1 MIDWQPIKTIP
12 RDGTLV
18 LLAQETEPGVWE
30 YETGVCFSTLDFD
43 LNYSVTAPTHWAHI
57 TPPD

>member
-30 YETGVCFSTLDFD
+30 YETGFCFSTLDFD